1 MAISHRTSRLKL
13 KGSPS
18 VEQLQN
24 GRYKLTVE
32 CTTIN
37 SREDWYSA
45 NKARIFPDFGS
56 LESAVMSID
65 GLSPRKGEAYA
76 DMRLT
81 EVQSGNR
88 PSRTGEDYIVV
99 LTYETLGSAFV
110 QVKDDTFNYVENG
123 LRRVTRQS
131 IAKVGTEFQKTVGT
145 TSITSQIDDE
155 SEVTC
160 ILANYEVN
168 DTDSYRE
175 VTEVYIQAGTLSET
189 EDKVGSQLSIVKET
203 FASTPPAISGYSI
216 ANEQESN
223 VDGISTKRFTFLKNN
238 VQLSQSEDKVG
249 SQLSISQQWF
259 NPSEDKTVSGYS
271 LSSQNTSDFEGIKTI
286 EYRFLKEDVQLSQS
300 EDEVGSQNSITEE
313 WFEPSASRKTKTNYS
328 LARKEESN
336 IEGIPTERYTFLK
349 NNVVLS
355 VSEDRV
361 GSQLAITN
369 EVFKPSNDA
378 FSGKNVSGVALS
390 GYSEASR
397 EKSNFEGIPTLRYR
411 FLKNNVVLS
420 ETEDKVGSQLSI
432 VKEVFNGVPGI
443 PAGYSTASEQ
453 ESNVDGIVTRRFTF
467 LKNDVKLSD
476 SEDKVGSQNAI
487 IQEWFN
493 PSSARKVKSNYSLAR
508 EEKSNE
514 GGISTDRYTFLKDD
528 VQLSE
533 SEDKVGSQLAIVQ
546 QWFNPD
552 ADKAVSGYELAS
564 KNTSDFDGIK
574 TIEYRFLKEDVKLSE
589 STDKIG
595 SQNAITEQW
604 FNPGSERQVK
614 TNYTLA
620 REQVSNVSGIPT
632 EEYTFL
638 LDGVVLSE
646 TEDKVGS
653 QLSLVKEVFNGTPS
667 PPSGYS
673 IANEQVSDVDGI
685 PTRRFTF
692 LKNNVVLSESED
704 QVGSQLAIVQEV
716 FNGTPATPNDYLL
729 ANTQESDVSGISTK
743 RFTFLKPSILSQSE
757 DKVGSQLA
765 ITIETFN
772 ETPVTPTDYAL
783 ANTQES
789 NIEGIPTKRYSFL
802 KSNVELSR
810 TEDKVGSQL
819 SITIE
824 QFDGTPSTPDGYV
837 IASVQSSD
845 LGGIPTKRHIFLKDD
860 IKLSESEDKVRSQL
874 AIAQQW
880 FNPAEDKT
888 VSGYSLASKNTS
900 NFSGIE
906 TVEYRFLKD
915 NVVLSETED
924 KVGSQLAIV
933 KEVFN
938 GTPSTPSGYSIA
950 SEQESNVDGIATKR
964 FTFLKPNILSVAQD
978 FNNGQGRVSVQAF
991 GKTSSEVTA
1000 ALSEVTSDHEL
1011 ISQRESDFAGIK
1023 TSTFEYQL
1031 DESFIQDR
1039 ELNGLNRIRLIELSA
1054 LDFSAQ
1060 TIGAVSTSAPTSSLF
1075 LGSQVIDNGGT
1086 IKTRQSTW
1094 LEAGTLSVS
1103 IKNLAE
1109 GVKQVTTVFLVT
1121 EGTTVGPVT
1130 SRNTSNF
1137 EGLKTI
1143 SVTTMQDKSGNAL
1156 GANGN
1161 TPVCS
1166 FDVFSN
1172 FTYPGLF
1179 DVSLSSSS
1187 NVGNVEIELTKAPAQ
1202 SKVQSKVF
1210 VFFTTTSTIQSSDY
1224 TYESAAGLWSP
1235 NDWGAVSVNARG
1247 ISSGIR
1253 FNASKALRGY
1263 RTDSAS
1269 SSNSASASF
1278 GLSAFFN
1285 FQGSQKLSDFNRI
1298 PFSTTVSPGPV
1309 TPVGSK
1315 WVLDVKLTAAF
1326 DDISGTTYYKKTII
1340 VTDAIPAQVSGD
1352 VGGPY

>member
-1 MAISHRTSRLKL
+1 MAISHRTNRLKL

-65 GLSPRKGEAYA
+65 GLSPRKGEAYE

-131 IAKVGTEFQKTVGT
+131 IAQVGTEFQKTVGT

-271 LSSQNTSDFEGIKTI
+271 LASQNTSDFEGIKTI

-336 IEGIPTERYTFLK
+336 VEGIPTERYTFLK
-349 NNVVLS
+349 DN
-355 VSEDRV
+355 
-361 GSQLAITN
+361 
-369 EVFKPSNDA
+369 
-378 FSGKNVSGVALS
+378 
-390 GYSEASR
+390 
-397 EKSNFEGIPTLRYR
+397 
-411 FLKNNVVLS
+411 
-420 ETEDKVGSQLSI
+420 
-432 VKEVFNGVPGI
+432 
-443 PAGYSTASEQ
+443 
-453 ESNVDGIVTRRFTF
+453 
-467 LKNDVKLSD
+467 
-476 SEDKVGSQNAI
+476 
-487 IQEWFN
+487 
-493 PSSARKVKSNYSLAR
+493 
-508 EEKSNE
+508 
-514 GGISTDRYTFLKDD
+514 
-528 VQLSE
+528 
-533 SEDKVGSQLAIVQ
+533 
-546 QWFNPD
+546 
-552 ADKAVSGYELAS
+552 
-564 KNTSDFDGIK
+564 
-574 TIEYRFLKEDVKLSE
+574 
-589 STDKIG
+589 
-595 SQNAITEQW
+595 
-604 FNPGSERQVK
+604 
-614 TNYTLA
+614 
-620 REQVSNVSGIPT
+620 
-632 EEYTFL
+632 
-638 LDGVVLSE
+638 VVLSE

-667 PPSGYS
+667 TPSGYS

-716 FNGTPATPNDYLL
+716 FNGTPSTPNNYLL
-729 ANTQESDVSGISTK
+729 ANTQESDVSGIPTK

-860 IKLSESEDKVRSQL
+860 VKLSESEDKVGSQL

-880 FNPAEDKT
+880 FNPDADKT

-900 NFSGIE
+900 NFEGIE

-915 NVVLSETED
+915 NAVLSETED

-950 SEQESNVDGIATKR
+950 SEQESNVDGIPTRR
-964 FTFLKPNILSVAQD
+964 FTFLKPSVLSLSISERNGGTGTGKLRIEVVEA
-978 FNNGQGRVSVQAF
+978 FNETPTSTISGVKIGDEVSNVEGIPTRRFTFAKGEGEIRTSTRPGRID
-991 GKTSSEVTA
+991 GTTEVTA
-1000 ALSEVTSDHEL
+1000 VSYGTEVFPSGVLISSSETLEDGYTQFTNTCIQGNITGVKQTYKDVVAVDVPGEVSCTTESGTTGAGGSIAIVEVTPRRSKRVSATVTIEVTTTSPGAITPAYDL
-1011 ISQRESDFAGIK
+1011 GSISCSVTSIRESFNISAGFLE
-1023 TSTFEYQL
+1023 TNQGYS
-1031 DESFIQDR
+1031 
-1039 ELNGLNRIRLIELSA
+1039 LSA
-1054 LDFSAQ
+1054 TNQSYPGCFITSAQ
-1060 TIGAVSTSAPTSSLF
+1060 SSGTVRYLSTIRSEGSNASSTTTTRCAAKGSTSSL
-1075 LGSQVIDNGGT
+1075 GWSE
-1086 IKTRQSTW
+1086 S
-1094 LEAGTLSVS
+1094 GTL
-1103 IKNLAE
+1103 KR
-1109 GVKQVTTVFLVT
+1109 K
-1121 EGTTVGPVT
+1121 
-1130 SRNTSNF
+1130 SRP
-1137 EGLKTI
+1137 L
-1143 SVTTMQDKSGNAL
+1143 
-1156 GANGN
+1156 
-1161 TPVCS
+1161 
-1166 FDVFSN
+1166 
-1172 FTYPGLF
+1172 
-1179 DVSLSSSS
+1179 
-1187 NVGNVEIELTKAPAQ
+1187 LT
-1202 SKVQSKVF
+1202 
-1210 VFFTTTSTIQSSDY
+1210 D
-1224 TYESAAGLWSP
+1224 L
-1235 NDWGAVSVNARG
+1235 N
-1247 ISSGIR
+1247 
-1253 FNASKALRGY
+1253 
-1263 RTDSAS
+1263 
-1269 SSNSASASF
+1269 
-1278 GLSAFFN
+1278 
-1285 FQGSQKLSDFNRI
+1285 
-1298 PFSTTVSPGPV
+1298 
-1309 TPVGSK
+1309 
-1315 WVLDVKLTAAF
+1315 
-1326 DDISGTTYYKKTII
+1326 GTTYYEVITWS
-1340 VTDAIPAQVSGD
+1340 V
-1352 VGGPY
+1352 